1 MPDFVLNR
9 DYPLRSMSGH
19 MINFTKGNPTWV
31 PPACVKEAV
40 AIGAQPV
47 DGPVEVLDPEVVESI
62 VPEGVERKDL
72 IFAAFEDL
80 EAKNEREEWTASG
93 MPTSK
98 ALEKTLGFEVDSKE
112 RNALWIEYRAA
123 KSGEQ

>member
-9 DYPLRSMSGH
+9 DYALRSLTGH
-19 MINFTKGNPTWV
+19 MINFKKGEPV
-31 PPACVKEAV
+31 FIPPICVKEAV

-47 DGPVEVLDPEVVESI
+47 DGPVDVLDPEVTESI
-62 VPEGVERKDL
+62 VPEGAERKDL

-112 RNALWIEYRAA
+112 RNALWIEYRASKA
-123 KSGEQ
+123 E